1 MILTRRTILSAAAV
15 LPFLKG
21 TAFAMEEIDETAL
34 YGVIG
39 QISATPGQRDA
50 LIALLAAGSEAM
62 PGNLAYLIAKD
73 NGDADA
79 IWITE
84 IWTSAEAHK
93 ASLKLPQVQTA
104 IAQARPIIAGFG
116 IRAEVTPVGGKH

>member
-21 TAFAMEEIDETAL
+21 TAFAMEEIDETTL

-39 QISATPGQRDA
+39 QMKATPGQRDA
-50 LIALLAAGSEAM
+50 LIGYLKAGSADM

-73 NGDADA
+73 NSDADA
-79 IWITE
+79 LWITE
-84 IWTSAEAHK
+84 IWTSAEAHL
-93 ASLKLPQVQTA
+93 ASLKLPQVQAA
-104 IAQARPIIAGFG
+104 IAKARPIIASFG
-116 IRAEVTPVGGKH
+116 TRAEVTPVGGKH

>member
-21 TAFAMEEIDETAL
+21 TAFAMEEIDETTL

-39 QISATPGQRDA
+39 QMKVTPGQRDA

-116 IRAEVTPVGGKH
+116 TRAEVTPVGGKH

>member
-21 TAFAMEEIDETAL
+21 TAFAMEEIDETTL

-39 QISATPGQRDA
+39 QMKATPGQRDA

>member
-21 TAFAMEEIDETAL
+21 TAFAMEEIDETTL

-39 QISATPGQRDA
+39 QMKATPGQRDA

-116 IRAEVTPVGGKH
+116 TRAEVTPVGGKH